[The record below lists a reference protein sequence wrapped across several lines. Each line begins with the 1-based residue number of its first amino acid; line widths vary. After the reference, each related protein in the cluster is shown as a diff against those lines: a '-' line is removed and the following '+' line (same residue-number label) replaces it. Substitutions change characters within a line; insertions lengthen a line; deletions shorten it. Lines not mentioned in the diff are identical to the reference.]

1 MFSNFICTVQH
12 ERFFFGHW
20 PESPDLKRFP
30 ENLNIDSECA
40 IIASLEAYELNS
52 EDFS

>member
-1 MFSNFICTVQH
+1 MAKTV
-12 ERFFFGHW
+12 
-20 PESPDLKRFP
+20 DAIIYLKEKIYLYRNLA